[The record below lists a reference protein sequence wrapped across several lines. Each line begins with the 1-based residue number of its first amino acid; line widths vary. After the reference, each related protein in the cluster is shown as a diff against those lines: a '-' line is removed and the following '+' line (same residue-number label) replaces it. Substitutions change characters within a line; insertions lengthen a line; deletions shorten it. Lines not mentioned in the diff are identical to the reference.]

1 MHKRIV
7 NEAIIELEI
16 SPAGPILVESGGQGA
31 DPTKPDMEF
40 VETYHAGGK
49 TVYLPGSSL
58 KGALRSHCER
68 IVRSVGSDRHVD
80 SGVWSCDPLDDR
92 SYCRR
97 TLNGR
102 NSQTIYR
109 ESCTICKLFGS
120 TQMAS
125 HLRIYDAYPTKP
137 QEIILEERNGVAID
151 RVFGSVAVG
160 PFNYQVVTAG
170 TFVTK
175 IYLKNFITA
184 QLGLLALT
192 IRDFDEQRVGIGFA
206 RTRGMGQIYMKAK
219 SIEIIYP
226 AAIIENERIK
236 TLGVTN
242 SAKVEDV
249 FGKQHRT
256 YPPNEIL
263 GAGCFVVNHENYGYP
278 SNDRISVSV
287 TASADEFGFGV
298 IQKFADERQIVNL
311 WRACV
316 GAFRNLVEGRVG

>member
-80 SGVWSCDPLDDR
+80 NGVWSCDPLDDR

-97 TLNGR
+97 TLNGK

-125 HLRIYDAYPTKP
+125 HLRIYDAYPTHP
-137 QEIILEERNGVAID
+137 QDIILEERNGIAID

-170 TFVTK
+170 TFVTR
-175 IYLKNFITA
+175 IYIKNFITA
-184 QLGLLALT
+184 QLGLLALA

-206 RTRGMGQIYMKAK
+206 RTRGMGQINMKAK
-219 SIEIIYP
+219 SVEIGYP
-226 AAIIENERIK
+226 TAIIENNRIK
-236 TLGVTN
+236 TI
-242 SAKVEDV
+242 
-249 FGKQHRT
+249 GKQSHSF
-256 YPPNEIL
+256 PPNEIL
-263 GAGCFVVNHENYGYP
+263 GTGCFAVNNENYGYP
-278 SNDRISVSV
+278 RNDRIPVSV
-287 TASADEFGFGV
+287 TATADELGFGV
-298 IQKFADERQIVNL
+298 IQKFSDELQILNL

-316 GAFRNLVEGRVG
+316 VPFRSLVEGRVG